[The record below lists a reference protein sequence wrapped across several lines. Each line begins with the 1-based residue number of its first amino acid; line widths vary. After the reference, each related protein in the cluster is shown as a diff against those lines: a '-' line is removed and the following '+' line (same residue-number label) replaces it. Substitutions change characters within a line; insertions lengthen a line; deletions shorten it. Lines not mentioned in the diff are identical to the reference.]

1 MAKKIF
7 PIFTIICVML
17 AAGLVLAKPSQ
28 DSAKP
33 ENKTAAI
40 PKTAKQIGD
49 GVYDLGWTTDKK
61 TGEKVEG
68 RAIVHYKKGD
78 AGSNGKISG
87 AKAVQCYGYL
97 ARGGNAKWR
106 LIEPWVMNPSNIRGL
121 DGNSAYSNLAADI
134 LKWED
139 AGDGSLN
146 NIGVNILGDGSMTA
160 GALAA
165 DTASPDGVNEVY
177 FANVSDQG
185 AIAIT
190 IVWGIF
196 SGPSSNQ
203 KLVEWDQVYD
213 DVDFDWSLSGE
224 AGKMDFENIATHE
237 LGHSV
242 GMGDLYNSSCGNETM
257 YGYATEEEIKKRD
270 LNSGDIIG
278 INKLY

>member
-1 MAKKIF
+1 MF
-7 PIFTIICVML
+7 
-17 AAGLVLAKPSQ
+17 
-28 DSAKP
+28 AKP
-33 ENKTAAI
+33 ENKTVAI

-49 GVYDLGWTTDKK
+49 GVYDLGKAIDKK
-61 TGEKVEG
+61 SGEEVEG

-78 AGSNGKISG
+78 AGSNGKTFG
-87 AKAVQCYGYL
+87 AKATQCYVYL
-97 ARGGNAKWR
+97 ARGGYAKWKSV
-106 LIEPWVMNPSNIRGL
+106 EPWVVNPLNTRGL
-121 DGNSAYSNLAADI
+121 DENFVYSNLTADI

-139 AGDGSLN
+139 AADGILNN
-146 NIGVNILGDGSMTA
+146 NIGFDILGDGSMTA
-160 GALAA
+160 GALVA

-177 FANVSDQG
+177 FANVSSQG

-203 KLVEWDQVYD
+203 KLVEWDQIYD
-213 DVDFDWSLSGE
+213 DIDYDWSLSGE
-224 AGKMDFENIATHE
+224 LGKMDFENIATHE

-242 GMGDLYNSSCGNETM
+242 GLGDLYNSCVNETM
-257 YGYATEEEIKKRD
+257 YGYATEGEIKKRD

>member
-1 MAKKIF
+1 MKKII

-17 AAGLVLAKPSQ
+17 AAGLVLAKP
-28 DSAKP
+28 

-40 PKTAKQIGD
+40 PKTAKLIGD
-49 GVYDLGWTTDKK
+49 GVYDLGEAIDKK

-68 RAIVHYKKGD
+68 RAIVHYKKGA
-78 AGSNGKISG
+78 AGSNGKTSG
-87 AKAVQCYGYL
+87 AKAIQCYGYL
-97 ARGGNAKWR
+97 ARGGNAKWKMV
-106 LIEPWVMNPSNIRGL
+106 EPWVMNPSNIRGL
-121 DGNSAYSNLAADI
+121 DGNSAYSNLTADI

-139 AGDGSLN
+139 AADGILNN
-146 NIGVNILGDGSMTA
+146 NIGVDILGGGSITA
-160 GALAA
+160 GALVA

-177 FANVSDQG
+177 FANVSNQG

-203 KLVEWDQVYD
+203 KLVEWDQIYD
-213 DVDFDWSLSGE
+213 DVDYDWSLSGE

-257 YGYATEEEIKKRD
+257 YGYAAEGEINKRD